1 MFEKHEG
8 RLRGGWSF
16 DSGASVGQQRTS
28 DEEATDRAVPFIR
41 SLSCNVA
48 SNESETLNKNS
59 MSNSNSCVYR
69 APTSLKSS
77 VIVDQSRKEI
87 SGEVA
92 KEEDRDVKRRL
103 WSEQVVRTRWN
114 DWKDGETGRKN
125 RRRRR
130 NANASTQTLPTVEEL
145 EDAETANCSEGSDRN
160 ANSDHVENCSHS
172 VGSSRTEPA
181 GTPENNLDE
190 DDVQLC
196 VADILRLLLAPV
208 LAADCQPTTRRSHSP
223 ATVPRNSRPHHHRH
237 HYHHH
242 HHPHYQHQHHHL
254 HRYHQQNQR
263 RLCEYNYN
271 QHNRN
276 AVHSSP
282 SGCASCNMQRSDFQ
296 DPVAIRSTRSNSPGD
311 SHHWS
316 CPRWSLAAV
325 RGRPV
330 TYPRRRPAVPTSSVP
345 TSSLSSTSQLPP
357 PAAGPDTVPADTDNR
372 SPVRG
377 QLTEEAL
384 RQRIERVLVEM
395 ISHSDDGH
403 ESKVAAALRQAIVD
417 SAAFPTLFTD

>member
-1 MFEKHEG
+1 MFQGRCCLKDFDMFDKHEG

-16 DSGASVGQQRTS
+16 DASVGQQRTS
-28 DEEATDRAVPFIR
+28 DEVAMDRAVPFIR
-41 SLSCNVA
+41 SLSCSA
-48 SNESETLNKNS
+48 SSNESETLNRNS
-59 MSNSNSCVYR
+59 MSNSNSCVDR

-77 VIVDQSRKEI
+77 VIVDQSRNEI
-87 SGEVA
+87 SGEMA
-92 KEEDRDVKRRL
+92 KEEEKRRL

-114 DWKDGETGRKN
+114 DWRDGETGRRN

-130 NANASTQTLPTVEEL
+130 NVNASTQTLPTVEEL
-145 EDAETANCSEGSDRN
+145 EDTVTANRSEGSDRN
-160 ANSDHVENCSHS
+160 ADSDHVENVSHS

-181 GTPENNLDE
+181 GTPEKNLDE
-190 DDVQLC
+190 DDVQSC

-208 LAADCQPTTRRSHSP
+208 LAADGQPTTQRSHSP
-223 ATVPRNSRPHHHRH
+223 ATVLRNSRLH
-237 HYHHH
+237 HHH

-263 RLCEYNYN
+263 HPYEYNSN

-276 AVHSSP
+276 TVHSYP
-282 SGCASCNMQRSDFQ
+282 SGCASCNMQRPDFQ
-296 DPVAIRSTRSNSPGD
+296 DAVDIRSTRATLPGD
-311 SHHWS
+311 SSHHWS
-316 CPRWSLAAV
+316 CPTRWSSAAV

-330 TYPRRRPAVPTSSVP
+330 TYPRRRPAVPTSSMP
-345 TSSLSSTSQLPP
+345 TSSLSSTSQ
-357 PAAGPDTVPADTDNR
+357 PAAEPDSVPADGDSR
-372 SPVRG
+372 SSGRG

-395 ISHSDDGH
+395 MSHSGD